1 MEKVFIVLSCE
12 GRDEGLRFSSMEP
25 VEVTVLFKE
34 KKNLGEKEAVSPL
47 RTKMVGDLIPTCK
60 IIPIKG

>member
-1 MEKVFIVLSCE
+1 MSLVVGIVELSGVLGKGVIVLSCE

-34 KKNLGEKEAVSPL
+34 KKILVRKRLLVP
-47 RTKMVGDLIPTCK
+47 
-60 IIPIKG
+60 

>member
-1 MEKVFIVLSCE
+1 MK
-12 GRDEGLRFSSMEP
+12 RDEGLRFSNMEP

-47 RTKMVGDLIPTCK
+47 RTKMVVDLIPTCK